1 MGYEQ
6 CDSLEFFGGLGWVLL
21 GVSVWSWWVFWAC
34 LFFKLFLN
42 IYILIYILPVGLSLT
57 RIAGDFGRD
66 VLRGGRRGGG
76 GCWFLKKKVQVLL
89 SNLEGKSKLTS
100 SKKQLGARGRR
111 GEKIQT

>member
-21 GVSVWSWWVFWAC
+21 WVSVWSWWVFWAC

-66 VLRGGRRGGG
+66 VLRGGRRGGWLLVLEKKSPSFALKFG
-76 GCWFLKKKVQVLL
+76 G
-89 SNLEGKSKLTS
+89 
-100 SKKQLGARGRR
+100 
-111 GEKIQT
+111 KIQVDK